1 MIELDN
7 IHSHNILFLPFSKYM
22 WNEIPVNKS
31 SRISAI
37 NRITNFSCVNPSRR
51 NIRTHGIWIYDAL
64 LNQGFVI
71 VLFKQTDILDYISSD
86 GKHYDNYVSNYEV
99 YIYGIQHCKIK
110 TAISSVLT
118 YTINESLRLIYIIRF
133 LTKISKNGQQ
143 YFQSGEKISG
153 AARCTK
159 RERNVNIWQ
168 SIYCNI
174 DSCWYRCAQN
184 KYYKTILGSV
194 LWIFV
199 NR

>member
-1 MIELDN
+1 MNYILHYDQIQRSYNWTMIDFDN
-7 IHSHNILFLPFSKYM
+7 IHSHIVLFLSFSKYE

-86 GKHYDNYVSNYEV
+86 GKHYDNYVSKSRLIHYYEV

-110 TAISSVLT
+110 TAISSVVT

-133 LTKISKNGQQ
+133 LTKISKTD
-143 YFQSGEKISG
+143 SGISK
-153 AARCTK
+153 AVRK
-159 RERNVNIWQ
+159 
-168 SIYCNI
+168 
-174 DSCWYRCAQN
+174 
-184 KYYKTILGSV
+184 
-194 LWIFV
+194 
-199 NR
+199 